1 MADAEPSYRLRVAA
15 RRDMQEIWR
24 YTRARWGLRQ
34 AKAYRQKLTRAF
46 FLLARN
52 PSLGISYDD
61 VRKKYRKKS
70 VGRHVI
76 YYQIER
82 DGIVVACVLHG
93 RMRAQRRIR
102 EAERD

>member
-34 AKAYRQKLTRAF
+34 ARNYRQKLTHAF
-46 FLLARN
+46 LLLARN
-52 PSLGISYDD
+52 PRLGVSCSNI
-61 VRKKYRKKS
+61 RKNYRKKS

-82 DGIVVACVLHG
+82 GGIIVACVLHE
-93 RMRAQRRIR
+93 RMRARWRVR
-102 EAERD
+102 KAERN